1 MRVAEKSVQRRVVLA
16 LAHLCSLEHQKIIF
30 IDGHGINHYANSFG
44 QHFLS
49 CTEVYSNY
57 SVSLDSDFVMIVAYM
72 QNVLQD

>member
-44 QHFLS
+44 LHFVL
-49 CTEVYSNY
+49 YR
-57 SVSLDSDFVMIVAYM
+57 SLF
-72 QNVLQD
+72 